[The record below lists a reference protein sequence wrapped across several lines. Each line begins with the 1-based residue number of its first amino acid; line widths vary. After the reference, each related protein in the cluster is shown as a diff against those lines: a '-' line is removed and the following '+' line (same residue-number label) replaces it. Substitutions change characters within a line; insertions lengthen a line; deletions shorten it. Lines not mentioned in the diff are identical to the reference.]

1 MIALKNMREAARM
14 NVALA
19 AMDMSGSTGSI
30 EMYTGIKGVSVKE
43 TFDMIDFIESEI
55 PHITVILQK
64 SISKRILKEFS
75 FYNIVYDLSAIH

>member
-1 MIALKNMREAARM
+1 MIALKNMRKAARM

-19 AMDMSGSTGSI
+19 AMDMFGSTWSI
-30 EMYTGIKGVSVKE
+30 EVYTGIKGVSVKE